1 MPAVLLVVPVGPTPH
16 ELLPSLVALRAATRD
31 RDVETRVVDLYVDPE
46 RRAGLVE
53 LVAGWA
59 RCDLVDAGPCAAGE
73 SPLVRA
79 VRVAL
84 PTSRAGLVAVVAP
97 RALLPEG
104 ALSRLRSHLERDP
117 GVALVAPLAIGGGAD
132 ALPPTPGAGY
142 RALDAVAREAGHDR
156 TAVLTRP
163 RGDCLVLRRAALED
177 AGLERLQD
185 LEGLAAWLRAAGWQ
199 SAVALDVVVQPEL
212 DAPPEAEPPAPGVA
226 ALREAA
232 AVESTEVAASW
243 RARATGALRRA
254 TGHLPVGRRRSG
266 GVRLDPRRRDVE
278 RLRRPGALA
287 LNLLACPLPRLDAL
301 AASRLE
307 VERAIELALALSRLD
322 VDVRL
327 LGVEPWAEVEPLAG
341 EPAVYRDARALA
353 DEAPDAD
360 AWLAVGHAAG
370 AWLPSLAGRAGLRA
384 LRLEDDDALAAPP
397 GDPARLRLEATLA
410 AAGRAFAPSRALLDA
425 TRPLVE
431 LAWPLV
437 AGSKGAEPGADLLE
451 LRPGART
458 DLFRPSARTTAR
470 RPGAPLRL
478 RVDLDPEAPSRGGAW
493 ALREA
498 FGAGLVRPA
507 GLEVVA
513 TPEAARAAGL
523 GDALVPLPREPEAR
537 AAVVAA
543 DDVFVDPEPRRAPS
557 SSAREALASGLA
569 CVLVE
574 PGDASLADGRE
585 ALLVPPRDP
594 GALRAALER
603 LLGDAALRARLG
615 EGARAWARA
624 WTLDD
629 EAAALVE
636 ALRPPT
642 GPRR

>member
-46 RRAGLVE
+46 RRAGLVD

-59 RCDLVDAGPCAAGE
+59 RCDLIDAGPCAPGE
-73 SPLVRA
+73 SATARA

-84 PTSRAGLVAVVAP
+84 PTSRAGVVAVVAP

-104 ALSRLRSHLERDP
+104 ALSRLRAHLERDP
-117 GVALVAPLAIGGGAD
+117 GVALVAPLSIGAGAD
-132 ALPPTPGAGY
+132 ALPPTPGAGV
-142 RALDAVAREAGHDR
+142 RALDAVAREAGRDR
-156 TAVLTRP
+156 TAVLVRP

-177 AGLERLQD
+177 AGLDRLRD

-199 SAVALDVVVQPEL
+199 SAVALDVVVQPEQEP
-212 DAPPEAEPPAPGVA
+212 DAALEGEAPAPGVA
-226 ALREAA
+226 ALRVAA
-232 AVESTEVAASW
+232 AVESVELAASW
-243 RARATGALRRA
+243 RARASDALRRA
-254 TGHLPVGRRRSG
+254 TGRPAARPG
-266 GVRLDPRRRDVE
+266 RLDPRRRDVE

-287 LNLLACPLPRLDAL
+287 LNLLACPLPRLDARD
-301 AASRLE
+301 AARLE
-307 VERAIELALALSRLD
+307 AERAVELALALSRLD
-322 VDVRL
+322 AVDVRL
-327 LGVEPWAEVEPLAG
+327 LGVDPFPGVEPLAG

-370 AWLPSLAGRAGLRA
+370 AWLPALSGRGGLRA

-397 GDPARLRLEATLA
+397 GDPARAGLEAALA
-410 AAGRAFAPSRALLDA
+410 AAGRVFAPSRALLA
-425 TRPLVE
+425 AARPLVE

-437 AGSKGAEPGADLLE
+437 AGASGAEPGVDLRE
-451 LRPGART
+451 LRPGGRP

-498 FGAGLVRPA
+498 FARLVRPG

-513 TPEAARAAGL
+513 TPEAARAAGVA
-523 GDALVPLPREPEAR
+523 DALAPLPRDAAAR

-543 DDVFVDPEPRRAPS
+543 DDLFVDPEPRRAPS
-557 SSAREALASGLA
+557 AAAREALASGLA

-574 PGDASLADGRE
+574 PGDASLEDGRE

-594 GALRAALER
+594 GALAAALGR
-603 LLGDAALRARLG
+603 LLSDPALRARLG

-624 WTLDD
+624 WTLDE

-636 ALRPPT
+636 ALRPT
-642 GPRR
+642 GRR